1 MTTSSTR
8 GGGFLVGILYGLIAS
23 TALYLVLC
31 FLFPIKIENM
41 GMAEAATAAPVMAD
55 EAAPEVMETAATGT
69 VSPEINAGPVAPEIA
84 VPEMVQPDAGQ
95 NDSTTVGGAG
105 DTGPVSVASTQIAGT
120 EAVQEPD
127 VATDALA
134 VPDIGNGTQETA
146 APGAENAAPE
156 APSESV
162 ASTPVASPT
171 ELANSVSGPAI
182 EVFATVF
189 SGDMSK
195 PLLAIVLE
203 DTLETSLQPLVET
216 GQPFSFALPAGED
229 ASDSARAIRES
240 GFEVVAMIPRD
251 TTRAMITPE
260 LIAGFMKNV
269 PVAVAL
275 MDADSSTVMLNR
287 DSMQIVLDAAVP
299 SGLGLIS
306 YSRNGELIARA
317 QAERAGAV
325 FGSALLITDDFNDE
339 ELIIQALNQAAFVAG
354 TNDRAIVFAKTTP
367 ETINGILRWLN
378 SARAGQLELV
388 PVSVALQPV
397 AN

>member
-1 MTTSSTR
+1 
-8 GGGFLVGILYGLIAS
+8 
-23 TALYLVLC
+23 
-31 FLFPIKIENM
+31 
-41 GMAEAATAAPVMAD
+41 MAP
-55 EAAPEVMETAATGT
+55 EAAPEVMATAAAGT
-69 VSPEINAGPVAPEIA
+69 VTPEMNAGPAAPEIA

-95 NDSTTVGGAG
+95 NDSTTLGGAG
-105 DTGPVSVASTQIAGT
+105 DAGPVSVASTQIAGT
-120 EAVQEPD
+120 QAVQEPV

-134 VPDIGNGTQETA
+134 VPDIGNGTPETA
-146 APGAENAAPE
+146 APGVESAAPE
-156 APSESV
+156 APTGSV
-162 ASTPVASPT
+162 ASAPVASPT
-171 ELANSVSGPAI
+171 ELASSVSGPAI

-203 DTLETSLQPLVET
+203 DTLEMSLQPLVET
-216 GQPFSFALPAGED
+216 GKPFSFALSAGED

-260 LIAGFMKNV
+260 RVAGFMKNV

-287 DSMQIVLDAAVP
+287 DSMQTVLDAAVP
-299 SGLGLIS
+299 AGLGLIS

-317 QAERAGAV
+317 QAERADAV
-325 FGSALLITDDFNDE
+325 FGSALLITDEFDDE

-354 TNDRAIVFAKTTP
+354 TNDRAIVFAKTNP
-367 ETINGILRWLN
+367 ATINGILRWLN